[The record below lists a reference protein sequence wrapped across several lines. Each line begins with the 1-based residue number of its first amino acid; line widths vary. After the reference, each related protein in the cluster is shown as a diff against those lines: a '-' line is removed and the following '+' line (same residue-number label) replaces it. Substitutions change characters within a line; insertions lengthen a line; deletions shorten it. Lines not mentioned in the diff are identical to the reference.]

1 MKIGVYLG
9 ARMSTG
15 GGFQYELRI
24 AKLLSIKASEEYNFV
39 FFSNDYEVYKKFKEL
54 GIKIIHIK
62 ENSLQ
67 KIYRLSLRNLIIFRI
82 MKKLKIANNKINKFL
97 TFHNIDL
104 VYFLSPFELAK
115 DILSF
120 SYITT
125 CWDMLH
131 REQPEFPELNF
142 NKAYERREALY
153 SEILPK
159 AVAVIVDSKFL
170 GSQISRYYHVDKHRI
185 YVLPF
190 LPTLSTKENYAL
202 IDIKKKYDIEEHY
215 NYIFY
220 PAQIIAEKN
229 HIYIL
234 NALKILK
241 DEYNIKIYAIFSGSN
256 FGNLD
261 YIESKA
267 NEFNIQDQIKYIGFV
282 ENSEI
287 PSLYK
292 NALALV
298 MPTYCGPTNLP
309 PLEAFSFECPVFYS
323 DLPYFKEQ
331 VGDAVFYIDLKNP
344 RSLSLQL
351 IQIIQNRNLINEK
364 IQKGKEL
371 LKKWTDDDFWNR
383 LKIIIDNYKFKQK
396 SWKL

>member
-24 AKLLSIKASEEYNFV
+24 AKFLSIKASEEYNFV

-215 NYIFY
+215 HYIFY
-220 PAQIIAEKN
+220 PAQFWSHKN